1 MHSFSKLGMGFLATC
16 VLAGT
21 ANASTTTS
29 SLAVSMTIT
38 AGCTVAAGTI
48 AFGTQSSLLSNVDQT
63 GSVAVTCSNTT
74 PYNVGFDAGANG
86 GSVTTR
92 KMKGGA
98 SNTEF
103 VNYSLFT
110 TAARTSNWGNTVG
123 TDTVTGT
130 GNGNAQTVTIYGRVP
145 TQTLG
150 SPGAYADTVT
160 VTVTY

>member
-1 MHSFSKLGMGFLATC
+1 MYLLKRMSIGLLVSCPFF
-16 VLAGT
+16 GT
-21 ANASTTTS
+21 AHAATTTS

-38 AGCTVAAGTI
+38 AGCTVAAGSI
-48 AFGTQSSLLSNVDQT
+48 SFGTQSALQSNVDQT
-63 GSVAVTCSNTT
+63 GSVSVTCSNTT
-74 PYNVGFDAGANG
+74 SYNVGFDSGANSA
-86 GSVTTR
+86 SVTTR

-103 VNYSLFT
+103 VNYSLYT
-110 TAARTSNWGNTVG
+110 TAGRTTNWGNTVG

-130 GNGNAQTVTIYGRVP
+130 GNGNAQSLTIYGRVP
-145 TQTLG
+145 AQTLG